1 MSDLGK
7 RAMRP
12 TMTESVALDV
22 VSRLLRALERGAP
35 GVEVARFYAD
45 DAVVED
51 MPNRFA
57 PAGASRDKAAL
68 TAAAERGRELF
79 VQQTYAVQHAIA
91 EPDRVAIEL
100 RWSGTL
106 RAALGDLAAG
116 TVLRTRSV
124 IVADVRDGRIV
135 SQRCYDCFE
144 A

>member
-22 VSRLLRALERGAP
+22 VLRLLRALERGAP

-45 DAVVED
+45 DATVED

-57 PAGASRDKAAL
+57 PAGSTRDKAAL

-106 RAALGDLAAG
+106 RGALGELAAG
-116 TVLRTRSV
+116 AVLRTRSV
-124 IVADVRDGRIV
+124 IIADVRDGHIV
-135 SQRCYDCFE
+135 AQRCYDCFE
-144 A
+144 P